1 MVVTCTTVVLFS
13 YHSYP
18 YLFETPVE
26 TYESKLL
33 VIYFFNFCTV
43 YIFYVTVQMSCLI
56 CLCPILKKPLN
67 FFCSHQ
73 SQALL
78 PQDKP
83 TAYFAQ
89 LLLQVSLK
97 NSGYALLQKAK
108 LQGTNL
114 IKRKT
119 NLLLVLVLFLGVA
132 GASSKLALST
142 SPLSSSS
149 LSLSFTRFL
158 IFFLKTQLPFSVVF
172 PFPEGPTASK
182 KDVHYLNK

>member
-1 MVVTCTTVVLFS
+1 MVVTGTTVVLFS

-33 VIYFFNFCTV
+33 VIYFFNFCIV

-67 FFCSHQ
+67 FFVLTSPKLCCPKTSLQ
-73 SQALL
+73 PILL
-78 PQDKP
+78 
-83 TAYFAQ
+83 
-89 LLLQVSLK
+89 SLCCRCLWK
-97 NSGYALLQKAK
+97 TLVMALLQKAK

-158 IFFLKTQLPFSVVF
+158 FFFLKTQLPFIVVF